1 MIFTGNIENI
11 EAEKKFR
18 FVGAL
23 IAGYDIRKQN
33 VSGMCCLRR
42 AKIENCGK

>member
-1 MIFTGNIENI
+1 MIFSGNIENI

>member
-1 MIFTGNIENI
+1 MIFSGDIENI

-23 IAGYDIRKQN
+23 IAGYDTRK
-33 VSGMCCLRR
+33 
-42 AKIENCGK
+42 